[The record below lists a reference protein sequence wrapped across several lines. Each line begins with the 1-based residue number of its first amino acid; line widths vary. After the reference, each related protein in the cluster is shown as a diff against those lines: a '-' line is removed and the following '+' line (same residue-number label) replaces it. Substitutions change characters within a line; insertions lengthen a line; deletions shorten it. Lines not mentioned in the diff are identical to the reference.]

1 MGQRHTPQGAS
12 APRSGTQTRLVAFG
26 DSRAEIVSSEPF
38 TACFLGGVKL
48 TYSCRPRLQSS
59 CLRMSGRSRRR
70 GGMSEC
76 EGALCWH
83 LS

>member
-1 MGQRHTPQGAS
+1 MGQRLTPQGAS

-38 TACFLGGVKL
+38 TACWGGVIFAL
-48 TYSCRPRLQSS
+48 PMPPTASAVLPPNV
-59 CLRMSGRSRRR
+59 GRSRRR
-70 GGMSEC
+70 GCMSEC